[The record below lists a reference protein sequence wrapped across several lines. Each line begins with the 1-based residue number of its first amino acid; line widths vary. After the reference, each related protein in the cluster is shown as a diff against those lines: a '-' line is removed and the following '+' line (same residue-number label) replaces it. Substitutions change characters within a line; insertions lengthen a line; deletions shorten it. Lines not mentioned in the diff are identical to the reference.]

1 MMMTTIDLISVTA
14 LTIALIAKFWQED
27 QKTEQ
32 PAVVPI
38 PIENKRQP

>member
-1 MMMTTIDLISVTA
+1 MMMTTIDLVSITVLA
-14 LTIALIAKFWQED
+14 IALIAKFPRED
-27 QKTEQ
+27 QRKEE